1 MQKRFVGMEDELIFI
16 EQCEQELYL
25 FPTKYTKD
33 KLAMNQ
39 TCP

>member
-1 MQKRFVGMEDELIFI
+1 MEDELMFI
-16 EQCEQELYL
+16 EWWKQEFDL